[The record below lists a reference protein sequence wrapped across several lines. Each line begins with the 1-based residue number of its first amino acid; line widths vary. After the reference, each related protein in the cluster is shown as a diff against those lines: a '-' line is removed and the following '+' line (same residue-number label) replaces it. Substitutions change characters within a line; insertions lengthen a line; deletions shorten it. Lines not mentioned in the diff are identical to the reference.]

1 MFFCSGCKFF
11 PGVVKIVVKGVLR
24 RKISDLESIWGS
36 ASSVTHV
43 NENSNVR
50 AAGCFPSSDLGQ
62 GLIFPVRIKS
72 LRFGPDGA
80 PQGLKFSKTQKSKTR

>member
-1 MFFCSGCKFF
+1 MIH
-11 PGVVKIVVKGVLR
+11 VTVQIV
-24 RKISDLESIWGS
+24 S
-36 ASSVTHV
+36 
-43 NENSNVR
+43 VR
-50 AAGCFPSSDLGQ
+50 APRIQRIFGPEINSQYKLGPKYWVLGQ